1 MRPILPAIVLSVAA
15 AVALGAPARAAS
27 EQIGVWTVTSEPSS
41 TGASGGLA
49 TALSTSPAASLD
61 DPSQLAVRCL
71 GGRTEFMVG
80 GAGQWPYTRR
90 RTLEV
95 TLQIDGGAPEN
106 SAWNV
111 STNGKAAFFDGPVE
125 ELLRR
130 LPDAGKL
137 RVVVTDAAGVAH
149 ENIFATTG
157 FARVRAKIAE
167 ACGWRR

>member
-1 MRPILPAIVLSVAA
+1 MRPILPAALIALAATVA
-15 AVALGAPARAAS
+15 GCAPANAAS

-41 TGASGGLA
+41 TGAGGLVA
-49 TALSTSPAASLD
+49 ALTMSPAASLD

-71 GGRTEFMVG
+71 GGLTEFMVG

-95 TLQIDGGAPEN
+95 TLQIDGGAPETA
-106 SAWNV
+106 AWNV
-111 STNGKAAFFDGPVE
+111 STNGKSVFFDGPAD
-125 ELLRR
+125 ELLRK

-137 RVVVTDAAGVAH
+137 RVVVADASGGIH

-157 FARVRAKIAE
+157 FARVRAMIAD
-167 ACGWRR
+167 ACGWRP